1 MYKNYNMSQ
10 ITLPLNIEVLIP
22 ENDIAHY
29 VNQIVESIPNEAF
42 YEFKHARGSSSY
54 HPKLML
60 KIILYSYT
68 QSVFLEEG

>member
-29 VNQIVESIPNEAF
+29 VNQILETIPNEDF
-42 YEFKHARGSSSY
+42 
-54 HPKLML
+54 
-60 KIILYSYT
+60 
-68 QSVFLEEG
+68 